1 MFDDSGV
8 VVEDLI
14 GVRFRAPGAWHA
26 FYGEQIL
33 CGVGNSVQRAAIV
46 AIVNFF
52 LRGLGLRQG
61 NFRSQASVGVVTRA
75 ELFAAVEKIL
85 RQVHRRKL
93 LRLDAFRKFRDGQES
108 QFFRGHRCPQGFAG
122 ASGVFPTR
130 VFSSGFFSRSSSGL
144 RYRPGPSPF
153 SSAWA
158 RKRSSGGCA
167 RAQSLRRSVFCA
179 SEKRL
184 PYWLRMVWTR
194 ASTSAWP
201 SGESLGMSPAC
212 GGWAGGAAGM
222 AWAAGMASAVAGAM
236 DAAAEAMAARRANS
250 RREIRPGLPEP
261 GLRVSSIK
269 ISVCVVRRSKRL
281 PAAGSE
287 EATESGVERQHLG
300 RNGVGKEAT
309 LEPQDR
315 RRLH

>member
-1 MFDDSGV
+1 MFDDGGV
-8 VVEDLI
+8 VTENLR
-14 GVRFRAPGAWHA
+14 GVGFRAPRAWQA
-26 FYGEQIL
+26 FYGEEIF
-33 CGVGNSVQRAAIV
+33 CGVGNSVQRATIV

-52 LRGLGLRQG
+52 FGGLGLGQG
-61 NFRSQASVGVVTRA
+61 DFRSQASVGVVAGT
-75 ELFAAVEKIL
+75 ELCAAVEKIL
-85 RQVHRRKL
+85 RQLHRRKL
-93 LRLDAFRKFRDGQES
+93 FRFDALREFRDGQES
-108 QFFRGHRCPQGFAG
+108 QFFRGHRCPQGCVS

-153 SSAWA
+153 SRAWA

-250 RREIRPGLPEP
+250 RREIRPDLAEP
-261 GLRVSSIK
+261 GLGVSSIE
-269 ISVCVVRRSKRL
+269 ISVCV
-281 PAAGSE
+281 
-287 EATESGVERQHLG
+287 
-300 RNGVGKEAT
+300 
-309 LEPQDR
+309 R
-315 RRLH
+315 RRR